1 MSPVK
6 SWVKLSVQHIESHS
20 EGREIA
26 TSEMILSKFDGDE
39 EKAEEFFKLVLQAAD
54 MLSAELK
61 ELKQ

>member
-26 TSEMILSKFDGDE
+26 TSEMILSKLMQIF
-39 EKAEEFFKLVLQAAD
+39 VLIN
-54 MLSAELK
+54 M
-61 ELKQ
+61 